1 MTITEMILI
10 SFGLAMDCFAAALG
24 IGACYRSSWKTTLV
38 MAAMFGLFQGAMPVA
53 GWLIGSGVKSY
64 IGAVDHWIAFGIL
77 AFIGLKMIRQSFRP
91 SKTEKT
97 KNIENFGLLITLA
110 IATSIDAM
118 VTGVGFGLIEVN
130 ILMLITLIA
139 VITFAVTLIG
149 VKLGEKTSFI
159 PARWAEFTGGLVL
172 IGIGLKVL
180 ADHLMA

>member
-10 SFGLAMDCFAAALG
+10 SFGLAMDCFAVALG
-24 IGACYRSSWKTTLV
+24 VGTCYKTSWKHTLT

-64 IGAVDHWIAFGIL
+64 IGAIDHWIAFGIL

-91 SKTEKT
+91 PKAEKSN
-97 KNIENFGLLITLA
+97 NIENFGLLITLS

-118 VTGVGFGLIEVN
+118 VTGVGFGLIDVN
-130 ILMLITLIA
+130 ILIIITLIA
-139 VITFAVTLIG
+139 IITFAVTLVG

-159 PARWAEFTGGLVL
+159 PARWAEFTGGMVL

-180 ADHLMA
+180 ADHLLA